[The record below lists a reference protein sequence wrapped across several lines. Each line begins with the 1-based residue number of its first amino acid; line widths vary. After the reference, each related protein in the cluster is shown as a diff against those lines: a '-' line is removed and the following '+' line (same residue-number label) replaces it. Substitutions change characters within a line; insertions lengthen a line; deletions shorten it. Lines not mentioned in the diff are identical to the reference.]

1 MVKVISLSN
10 EAYAKLKAI
19 KNGKSFSE
27 VVVDLVECR
36 KNSKKDIMKFAGI
49 FADNKDEWEKIKKDI
64 YEDRKKAKL
73 REVRF

>member
-19 KNGKSFSE
+19 KNNKSFSE

-36 KNSKKDIMKFAGI
+36 KKKNLSDFFGI
-49 FADNKDEWEKIKKDI
+49 FAEDKDEWEKINKKI
-64 YEDRKKAKL
+64 YADREKAKM
-73 REVRF
+73 REVKF